1 MSLIWLL
8 EQDELLVDYRAG
20 YEQSASDCSAKA
32 QAKSVP
38 ICKVMA
44 LASLVQ
50 HKQHIIHKQKRQKI
64 RQKRQSH
71 ILYIHI
77 IDMYVYETVFIQVN
91 LYGPYLLSM
100 LL

>member
-50 HKQHIIHKQKRQKI
+50 HKQHINHK
-64 RQKRQSH
+64 QKRQSH

>member
-50 HKQHIIHKQKRQKI
+50 HK
-64 RQKRQSH
+64 
-71 ILYIHI
+71 
-77 IDMYVYETVFIQVN
+77 
-91 LYGPYLLSM
+91 
-100 LL
+100 